1 MRKSLV
7 RFLFGVLAL
16 VLAGVVSACGP
27 VSSSLG
33 TTGPISGPYPKTIWG
48 VDVSNYQHPYGAGIN
63 WSALRGSGARFAFV
77 KVSEGNWY
85 TNPYQAGDIRAARA
99 AGLYVGGYNFG
110 RPRLPLSTAVT
121 DAKTFAAQL
130 GNVRQQGILPP
141 VLDVETTGGL
151 SAANVTAWVRSFLST
166 LEAATGRTPMIY
178 SGAWFWDGYMGNP
191 KGFAHYPVWI
201 AQYTPGDTGPNL
213 FSDFTYST
221 FWQYSG
227 GSYVPGISGPVDADW
242 FHGTQTQLNSL
253 AWGATGQAAVR
264 ALYDRVAGPTGPAA
278 GQPSSATPGSQMAQT
293 PGVLGGH

>member
-7 RFLFGVLAL
+7 RLLFGVLAL

-33 TTGPISGPYPKTIWG
+33 TTGPMSGPYAKTIWG

-63 WSALRGSGARFAFV
+63 WSAVRASGARFAFV

-85 TNPYQAGDIRAARA
+85 ANPYQAGDISAARA
-99 AGLYVGGYNFG
+99 AGLDVGGYHFA

-121 DAKTFAAQL
+121 DAKTFASQL
-130 GNVRQQGILPP
+130 GNVRQPGMLPP

-151 SAANVTAWVRSFLST
+151 SGANVTAWVRSFLST
-166 LEAATGRTPMIY
+166 LEPAVGRTPMIY
-178 SGAWFWDGYMGNP
+178 SGAWFWQGYMGNP
-191 KGFAHYPVWI
+191 MGFSHYPVWV

-213 FSDFTYST
+213 FSDYSYST

-227 GSYVPGISGPVDADW
+227 GSYVPGISGAVDADW
-242 FHGTQTQLNSL
+242 FHGSQAQLNSL
-253 AWGATGQAAVR
+253 AWGATNQSSAR
-264 ALYDRVAGPTGPAA
+264 ALYDRVAGPTGPPAA
-278 GQPSSATPGSQMAQT
+278 SQQPAGPSGSRMAQD
-293 PGVLGGH
+293 PGVLGH